1 MNRCS
6 SKLNLDYTLLY
17 GELSLYNSKTFTG
30 YKLVMD
36 QIENQYSV
44 GTGLYRYKTGRV
56 KRKESDYSVLYN
68 DTEFYLKDMVDRVAV
83 FKTLEDL
90 YTMYPNVDQEAAR
103 LAIMKFKLSGDLIEL
118 EASNTN
124 GSITVIAGKNIDYIK
139 RI

>member
-6 SKLNLDYTLLY
+6 SKLNLDYTLRY
-17 GELSLYNSKTFTG
+17 GQVTELNSKYFIG
-30 YKLVMD
+30 YKLVID

-68 DTEFYLKDMVDRVAV
+68 NTEFYLKEMVDRVAV

-90 YTMYPNVDQEAAR
+90 HTMYPNIDQETSR
-103 LAIMKFKLSGDLIEL
+103 LAIMKFKISGELIEI
-118 EASNTN
+118 EASNSN
-124 GSITVIAGKNIDYIK
+124 GEISVIAGKNIDSIK